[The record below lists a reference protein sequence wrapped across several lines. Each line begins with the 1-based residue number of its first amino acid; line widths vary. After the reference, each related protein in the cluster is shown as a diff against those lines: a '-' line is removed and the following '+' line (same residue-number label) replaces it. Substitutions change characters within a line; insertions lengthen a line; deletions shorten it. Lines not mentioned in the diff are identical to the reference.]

1 MQDSRGAGSKPT
13 IGHTETLPASGEFGV
28 VWDAGSA
35 RGRFQLMQIKPGMR
49 LASTACDTNV
59 IVVRGSGDLD
69 IRCGGHPMAE
79 MGKAGDRVAVADGFG
94 DGTLMGKRFADED
107 LGLEVLCTK
116 PGAGSLSVGETL
128 LQVKGAKPLPSS
140 D

>member
-1 MQDSRGAGSKPT
+1 
-13 IGHTETLPASGEFGV
+13 
-28 VWDAGSA
+28 
-35 RGRFQLMQIKPGMR
+35 
-49 LASTACDTNV
+49 
-59 IVVRGSGDLD
+59 
-69 IRCGGHPMAE
+69 MAE
-79 MGKAGDRVAVADGFG
+79 MGKVGDRVAVADGFA